1 MSKVSITIIGL
12 NGFLGK
18 PVLAA
23 INSGI
28 FDDKINFPIKAI
40 TRKEPGTKHE
50 KLNMLFL
57 KSMKNQLRQP

>member
-18 PVLAA
+18 PVLEA

-40 TRKEPGTKHE
+40 TRKEPETKMT
-50 KLNMLFL
+50 KLNTLFL
-57 KSMKNQLRQP
+57 KSMKNQLNQL

>member
-28 FDDKINFPIKAI
+28 FDDKINFQLRQSLERNQELSMK
-40 TRKEPGTKHE
+40 

>member
-18 PVLAA
+18 PVLEA

-40 TRKEPGTKHE
+40 TRKEPETQNFWEEIKVYE
-50 KLNMLFL
+50 KNLAQRCF
-57 KSMKNQLRQP
+57 